1 MPFLRYQTSP
11 SFLSPTVSWS
21 SQYRYSLPPP
31 PPPTSG
37 STGWACVWLNWMLSC
52 DLIDKLFLY
61 LLNLR
66 DMDLYWW
73 RNVVFV
79 GKIWIVAKRW
89 IWVLR
94 KWRYDWCVTGYP
106 IVRVIYEQ
114 RGAQLEFGVFEML
127 IRAIT
132 VILCHDYIRQSKY
145 EFRYS
150 FESVWRFS
158 LSWKHFHRYML
169 TAWACCLVWWP

>member
-79 GKIWIVAKRW
+79 GKIWIVAKMN
-89 IWVLR
+89 L
-94 KWRYDWCVTGYP
+94 
-106 IVRVIYEQ
+106 
-114 RGAQLEFGVFEML
+114 
-127 IRAIT
+127 
-132 VILCHDYIRQSKY
+132 
-145 EFRYS
+145 S
-150 FESVWRFS
+150 FEKMEIWLMCDWLSHRKSYLRAKGCPTRVRSFRDAHTSYYGNTLPWLHPSIEVWISIFI
-158 LSWKHFHRYML
+158 WI
-169 TAWACCLVWWP
+169 CLKI